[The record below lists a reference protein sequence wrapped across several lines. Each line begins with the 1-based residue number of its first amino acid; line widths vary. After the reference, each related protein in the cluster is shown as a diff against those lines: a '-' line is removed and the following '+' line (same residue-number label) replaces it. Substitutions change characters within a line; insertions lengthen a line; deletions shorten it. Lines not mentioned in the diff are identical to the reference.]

1 MEEFNLLICG
11 QILLLLLTRRRWHR
25 ARVPLCADRCRY
37 REHLAGTS
45 TNQHYLVPEYLEPR
59 LANGGGGGNNPVKMR
74 SFPIRFIDH
83 FL

>member
-59 LANGGGGGNNPVKMR
+59 ADGISQRRRRRRQQPCKNALISNQ
-74 SFPIRFIDH
+74 IH
-83 FL
+83 